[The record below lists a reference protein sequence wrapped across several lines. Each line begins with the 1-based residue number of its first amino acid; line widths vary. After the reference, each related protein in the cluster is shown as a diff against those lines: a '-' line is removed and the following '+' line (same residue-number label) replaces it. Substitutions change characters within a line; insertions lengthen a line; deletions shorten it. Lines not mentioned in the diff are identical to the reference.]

1 MWSTMG
7 CLSVVKNNEVINFA
21 GSILELEKYIP
32 SEVTETQTDK
42 SLKFVCLFKL
52 EAPSSKYSGV
62 NIYPGIISETRKAK
76 RYHCWSREMG
86 EP

>member
-1 MWSTMG
+1 MGSTMG
-7 CLSVVKNNEVINFA
+7 CYSVVKNNEVINFA
-21 GSILELEKYIP
+21 GSVLELEKYIP

-42 SLKFVCLFKL
+42 SLKFFFFFKL

-62 NIYPGIISETRKAK
+62 NTYPGIISETRKAR

-86 EP
+86 ER